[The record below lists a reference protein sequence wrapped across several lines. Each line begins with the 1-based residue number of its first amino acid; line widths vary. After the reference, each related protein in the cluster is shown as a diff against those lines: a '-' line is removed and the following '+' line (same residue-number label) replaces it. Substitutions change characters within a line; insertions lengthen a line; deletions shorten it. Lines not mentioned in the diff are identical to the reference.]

1 MSEKFENLLFR
12 KKELE
17 ALELNVS
24 EVAGMRDWCI
34 SKIDE
39 FISKASDNHDFSN
52 RQISEAGS
60 VLNAY
65 LKIVVSEK
73 SNSEFNPSNSS
84 DNLNAEIEG
93 ETAEELLQN
102 FKEKMSNCFSDMKR
116 PFEYNDLLRALTKVS
131 EKKLKDI
138 QGNIESQSNF
148 LKTMEENFGEDWE
161 NMGEEELAQKAYE
174 KDPEFFEKLG
184 IDFDELDDE
193 DSDEDDYVN
202 YKDCFLWKSGVPVLE
217 QNLGYKLE
225 EFDELM
231 GR

>member
-52 RQISEAGS
+52 RQISEAES

-65 LKIVVSEK
+65 LWIVVSEK
-73 SNSEFNPSNSS
+73 NKSEFNPSNSS
-84 DNLNAEIEG
+84 DDLA
-93 ETAEELLQN
+93 
-102 FKEKMSNCFSDMKR
+102 DMYMNR
-116 PFEYNDLLRALTKVS
+116 SFEYIDLKRALTKVS

-161 NMGEEELAQKAYE
+161 NMGEEELAKKAYE
-174 KDPEFFEKLG
+174 KDPEFFEKLD

-193 DSDEDDYVN
+193 GSDEDDYVF
-202 YKDCFLWKSGVPVLE
+202 YKEQFVYKNDVPLLE
-217 QNLGYKLE
+217 QILGYKLD

-231 GR
+231 EREKEMEEKI